1 MVDVAPVHETL
12 VAVTTDDAD
21 EASQRVVCSSRSQV
35 PTTDEEIAPL
45 QPKRRGKKLVVAGAG
60 MANLRF
66 AVAAADWESVGGAWA
81 PESDQFAAELVEVTG
96 MAARTELG
104 R

>member
-1 MVDVAPVHETL
+1 MFDVAPVHETR
-12 VAVTTDDAD
+12 VVVTSDDAD
-21 EASQRVVCSSRSQV
+21 EALQLVACSSRSQT

-45 QPKRRGKKLVVAGAG
+45 QPKRRGKLVVAGAG
-60 MANLRF
+60 TANLRF